1 MKAREKAERILA
13 RFRDVV
19 DAEILRALEQ
29 RPRIP
34 LYEMLRY
41 HLGLGHLEAGTLAVA
56 TGKRVRAALCCLSC
70 EAVGGEAEAA
80 APAAAAVELI
90 HSFTLL
96 HDDVADGDATRRGRP
111 TVWKRWGVAQA
122 ITAGD
127 ALFSLAD
134 LVAAKLIDRG
144 VPPAETLAVVAEL
157 NAATLALCEG
167 QQMDIAYEGR
177 ADIAVDDYLAMVARK
192 TGALMAAACGVGA
205 HVAGGPV
212 ESANALRDFGQ
223 ELGVA
228 FQITDDILGLWG
240 TPSDLG
246 KPVGSDLKRNKRSL
260 PVVHALSVVGDA
272 ERSGLA
278 AQLAEGVT
286 LDEEAARIAA
296 RMEAVGSQTFCE
308 ETAQQFLARA
318 LSALD
323 SANLQREPRE
333 QLRAVATYLTERTQ

>member
-1 MKAREKAERILA
+1 MKGSAKAERILA
-13 RFRDVV
+13 RFREAV

-29 RPRIP
+29 RPQTP
-34 LYEMLRY
+34 LYEMIRY
-41 HLGLGHLEAGTLAVA
+41 HLGLGHSGDGTSAVA
-56 TGKRVRAALCCLSC
+56 SGKRVRAALCCLSC
-70 EAVGGEAEAA
+70 EGVGGAAEAA

-96 HDDVADGDATRRGRP
+96 HDDVADGDATRRGRA

-134 LVAAKLIDRG
+134 LVAAKLTERG
-144 VPPAETLAVVAEL
+144 VSAGETLAVLGEL
-157 NAATLALCEG
+157 HAATLALCEG

-177 ADIAVDDYLAMVARK
+177 GDIAVDDYLAMVARK

-205 HVAGGPV
+205 RVGGGPL
-212 ESANALRDFGQ
+212 ESATALREFGQ

-228 FQITDDILGLWG
+228 FQITDDVLGIWG
-240 TPSDLG
+240 TLSDLG

-260 PVVHALSVVGDA
+260 PIVHALSVASEA
-272 ERSGLA
+272 ERASLA

-296 RMEAVGSQTFCE
+296 RMQALGSRTFCE
-308 ETAQQFLARA
+308 ETAQRFLERG
-318 LSALD
+318 LTALD
-323 SANLQREPRE
+323 RAGLQREPRE
-333 QLRAVATYLTERTQ
+333 QLGAVAAYLTERTQ